1 MGYTHDVNMSQWLFA
16 NEAIKTAGTWTP
28 TLASN
33 VLSEVRTAA
42 DASFTIYIPIKI
54 PSNSKALKGAYLK
67 TIDVYYKIL
76 TAAADDFA
84 TVELEKMIA
93 PLDTVIPTG
102 SAPAITMDTAHD
114 TAAERKA
121 VQEHKMTVT
130 LTTPVWVDDDH
141 YYVLTL
147 IVDAAA
153 TTVFT
158 LYGARANYTLRV

>member
-1 MGYTHDVNMSQWLFA
+1 MAQWVFA
-16 NEAIKTAGTWTP
+16 QEWKTSAGTWTS

-42 DASFTIYIPIKI
+42 AAAFTGYIPIKI
-54 PSNSKALKGAYLK
+54 PSNSKVLKGSYLK
-67 TIDVYYKIL
+67 SIDVYYKIG
-76 TAAADDFA
+76 TAAATDFA

-102 SAPAITMDTAHD
+102 SAVTITQDAAHD

-121 VQEHKMTVT
+121 VAEHKMTVT

-141 YYVLTL
+141 YYVLEI
-147 IVDAAA
+147 IVDCAA

-158 LYGARANYTLRV
+158 FYGARVNYTMRS